1 MSAFQD
7 SELQLLSE
15 LRKRNAVR
23 QVTGQ
28 EAAWNRFKEGGRRN
42 RTVPKGIIKYLNCG
56 FSSGEGHGP
65 IKKIDI

>member
-1 MSAFQD
+1 M
-7 SELQLLSE
+7 
-15 LRKRNAVR
+15 
-23 QVTGQ
+23 GQ

-65 IKKIDI
+65 TNKENYYIKKLVFFDFT